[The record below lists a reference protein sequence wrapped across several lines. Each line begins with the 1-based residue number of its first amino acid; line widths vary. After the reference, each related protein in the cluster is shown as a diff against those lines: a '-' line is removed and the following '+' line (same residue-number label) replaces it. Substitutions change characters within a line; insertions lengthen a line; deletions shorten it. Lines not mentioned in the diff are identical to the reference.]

1 MRLILYDTLP
11 TYMPS
16 ISNKSEKR
24 PISWQFWVVD
34 TSHNIHSKSEQMT
47 EVSVDIR
54 VERSDTEFSETT
66 QPESILGVGSPEVI
80 ESSQSTVDG
89 YAEWEVTPSL
99 EPCCGRFYAP
109 LVNVW
114 RHYRNSEVD
123 RWVIYRSARPSLEHI
138 QGLGTLTRSGIIL
151 EFVYGEAPENSG
163 FYWSLDTKIFSQEFV
178 LTAFLLQG

>member
-138 QGLGTLTRSGIIL
+138 RTQELAHSSSMYPGGPGYID
-151 EFVYGEAPENSG
+151 EEWDNS
-163 FYWSLDTKIFSQEFV
+163 
-178 LTAFLLQG
+178 